1 MLITFL
7 FEFGAAL
14 YIMWRYNVNL
24 VTRLIIIV
32 LICLGTFQLA
42 EYMVC
47 GGFGMHGGD
56 WARLGYI
63 SITALPALG
72 LHLITAIAGKKLNLL
87 IYPSY
92 AVMVAFML
100 YFVLTPGVIN
110 TLECRPNY
118 TIFAFDETTSVFYA
132 LYYFGWLF
140 TGTGLAWKWSQRQP
154 KQKSALRWMTIGYIA
169 FIVPS
174 CTIALAN
181 PATISGIPS
190 IMCGFAVLFAITL
203 TFMVA
208 PKTSK
213 IKRHLKL

>member
-1 MLITFL
+1 MYKKYGNKFMCFSPPVMLITFL

-118 TIFAFDETTSVFYA
+118 TIFAFDETTSVFYDFWHTFYHVW
-132 LYYFGWLF
+132 LCCLVRDHTYFHG
-140 TGTGLAWKWSQRQP
+140 
-154 KQKSALRWMTIGYIA
+154 
-169 FIVPS
+169 
-174 CTIALAN
+174 CTKNIKN
-181 PATISGIPS
+181 KATP
-190 IMCGFAVLFAITL
+190 
-203 TFMVA
+203 
-208 PKTSK
+208 
-213 IKRHLKL
+213 